1 MVRIKKRKRE
11 CSERACSVYSYSAGG
26 SFHFSIRSL
35 SSPSLKV
42 TLTSTEDAP
51 LKGNMLSSAKSF
63 GK

>member
-1 MVRIKKRKRE
+1 MVRIKIE
-11 CSERACSVYSYSAGG
+11 NGGCSERACSVYSSSAGG

-51 LKGNMLSSAKSF
+51 LNGNMLSSAKSF
-63 GK
+63 GR